1 MISSKKDFMS
11 YQILLSLL
19 VIFNSAGCA
28 ANNKYVNTGTVDS
41 LMSDLSKLKTLVLG
55 GGCFWCIE
63 TIFQDIRGVEY
74 VESGYSGGNTPNPTY
89 QEVCT
94 GKTGHAEV
102 VRITYNPEVISLD
115 QLLTVFFHI
124 HDPTTLNRQGADIGT
139 QYRSVIFYSDE
150 NEKNTAIRIMD
161 EITSQKLWDDPL
173 VTELSPLSEFYRAE
187 EYHQNYYKKNPDK
200 SYCSLVIAPKLR
212 KFYRD
217 FPHLLKDGK

>member
-41 LMSDLSKLKTLVLG
+41 LMSDPSKLKTLVLG

-89 QEVCT
+89 QEVCS

>member
-28 ANNKYVNTGTVDS
+28 ANNKYVNTETCDS
-41 LMSDLSKLKTLVLG
+41 LMSDPSILKKLVLG

-161 EITSQKLWDDPL
+161 EITSQKLWNDPL
-173 VTELSPLSEFYRAE
+173 VTELSPLGEFYRAE
-187 EYHQNYYKKNPDK
+187 EYHQNYYKKNPYK